1 MRAHLRYV
9 AREGVTP
16 QGERGQFYTKDQ
28 DRGDVTGF
36 ADRCAED
43 RHQFRFIV
51 SPEDATELGD
61 LTSFTHEVMA
71 QMERDLETPL
81 DWIAANHF
89 DTDNPHV
96 HIVLRGK
103 DSADRDLV
111 IDREYIS
118 HGMRSR
124 AAEVATEWLG
134 PKTER
139 DIAQSVRRE
148 VGAERWTSLDAELKE
163 IVRDNV
169 VALKSVSIK
178 DTFRTRSALLGR
190 LSTLE
195 RLGLAVKEG
204 VDRWRVSP
212 ELEPTLRALGERG
225 DIVKAMHRSLKGER
239 RELSLSVG
247 KEAVIEGRVI
257 GRGFA
262 DELHDRGYLVIDGID
277 GRAHYVRLGPK
288 VNVHDFHIGSI
299 VQARFAP
306 EPRTAD
312 RRIAALTRDGVY
324 RTEDHR
330 PSLKGERSASETAG
344 ILEAHTRRLEALR
357 RGGIVERLSEGV
369 WQIPADVVERGK
381 AYDQAQLKHPTVTLR
396 ARLSVKMQSRA
407 IGATWLDEQLAR
419 GAQPRT
425 VGFGHEVLNALA
437 ERETFLLGE
446 GLAQR
451 RAGRLLLAR
460 DFLRQLR
467 VREIESVAARIAAET
482 GLTHRPLEEGTSVS
496 GTYRRSLQLVSGRF
510 AMLDDGVGFS
520 LVPWRSVIE
529 QRLGQSLTA
538 LSRGDRISWY
548 FGRSRDLER

>member
-16 QGERGQFYTKDQ
+16 EGERGKFYAKDQ
-28 DRGDVTGF
+28 DRIDVTGF

-51 SPEDATELGD
+51 SPEDATELAD
-61 LTSFTHEVMA
+61 LTSFTREVMA

-103 DSADRDLV
+103 DSAHRDLV

-118 HGMRSR
+118 HGMRCR
-124 AAEVATEWLG
+124 AAEIANEWLG
-134 PKTER
+134 PRTER
-139 DIAQSVRRE
+139 EIAQAVQRE
-148 VGAERWTSLDAELKE
+148 AGAERWTSLDAELKE
-163 IVRDNV
+163 IVQDNV
-169 VALKSVSIK
+169 VALKSVSIN

-195 RLGLAVKEG
+195 RLGLAAKEG
-204 VDRWRVSP
+204 VNRWRLSP
-212 ELEPTLRALGERG
+212 ELEPTLRALSERG

-247 KEAVIEGRVI
+247 KEAAIEGKVI

-262 DELHDRGYLVIDGID
+262 DELHDQGYLVIDAID
-277 GRAHYVRLGPK
+277 GRAHYVRLDPK
-288 VNVHDFHIGSI
+288 ANVQEFPIGGI
-299 VQARFAP
+299 VQARFGP
-306 EPRTAD
+306 QTRTAD
-312 RRIAALTRDGVY
+312 RRIASLARNGVY

-330 PSLKGERSASETAG
+330 VSLVGERSAIEAAG

-357 RGGIVERLSEGV
+357 RAGIVERLSEGV
-369 WQIPADVVERGK
+369 WQVPADVIERGQ
-381 AYDQAQLKHPTVTLR
+381 AYDQAQLKHPIVTLR
-396 ARLSVKMQSRA
+396 TTLSVQKQSRA
-407 IGATWLDEQLAR
+407 IGATWLDEQLVR
-419 GAQPRT
+419 GEKQGA
-425 VGFGHEVLNALA
+425 VGFGHDVRTAVG
-437 ERETFLLGE
+437 ERETFLIEE
-446 GLAQR
+446 GLAER
-451 RAGRLLLAR
+451 RAGRLFLAR
-460 DFLRQLR
+460 DLLGRLRA
-467 VREIESVAARIAAET
+467 REIESVAARIAAET

-520 LVPWRSVIE
+520 LVPWRPVIE
-529 QRLGQSLTA
+529 RRLGQSLTA
-538 LSRGDRISWY
+538 LSRGERISWY
-548 FGRSRDLER
+548 FGRSRDIGR